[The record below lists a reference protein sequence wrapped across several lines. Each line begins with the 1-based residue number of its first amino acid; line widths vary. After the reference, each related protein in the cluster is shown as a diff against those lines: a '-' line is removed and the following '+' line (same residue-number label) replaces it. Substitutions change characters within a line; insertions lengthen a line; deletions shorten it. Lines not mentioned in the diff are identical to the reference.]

1 MLKIY
6 RHTIAYYIEQNSQRT
21 LVTELSGFALK
32 EESEAVN
39 FRREC
44 SAYSDEAQSVYPYHI
59 DLFDCWRGK
68 EACYHNWPIKV
79 VCKEWKCPDAK
90 LIISITYKE
99 STCSMRELL
108 EMDAD
113 KVMAYFKQNN
123 LTFPQ
128 NMV

>member
-1 MLKIY
+1 MD
-6 RHTIAYYIEQNSQRT
+6 
-21 LVTELSGFALK
+21 
-32 EESEAVN
+32 ESEATDDIW
-39 FRREC
+39 EC
-44 SAYSDEAQSVYPYHI
+44 SVYSDEVQANYAEAHE
-59 DLFDCWRGK
+59 CWRGR
-68 EACYHNWPIKV
+68 YVYFYNWPVKI

-90 LIISITYKE
+90 LIVSITYKE